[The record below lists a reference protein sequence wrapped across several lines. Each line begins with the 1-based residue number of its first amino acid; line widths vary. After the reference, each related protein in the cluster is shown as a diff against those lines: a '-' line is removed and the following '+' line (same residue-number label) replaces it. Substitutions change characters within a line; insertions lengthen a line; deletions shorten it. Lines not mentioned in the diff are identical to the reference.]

1 MIFKYFTLV
10 LVIPLFGITIHSQI
24 ISQFTWNSNPVTN
37 ADIGPNATSIGSSA
51 ISDVLGTLGAN
62 GLNAGL
68 PKQDINMIIPGS
80 PTFDVDGI
88 DIAIDYQR
96 DESDADLFSRVPSL
110 KIGAGANF
118 NVQYRVEDGSGS
130 YITIN
135 SGNVFSIPND
145 DIFRRYRFY
154 YLPDSGEGI
163 LSIDGVV
170 VWSNDGPDNRKM
182 YWTGSGDVTVGARV
196 DGSGG
201 NKTTLDSLVVASVTS
216 SPLPI
221 ELTYFTATT
230 SQNKYVLLDWQTA
243 SEINN
248 DYFTIERSKDGLEW
262 KEVTQINGAGNSSQ
276 TLTYSTIDS
285 NPFEEIS
292 FYRLKQ
298 TDYDGQFEYSNIR
311 SVNLKI
317 DFELIKIYPNPAID
331 KITIAGLDDNDKDFR
346 VFNLLGQDVTSCTRI
361 TTSNESQ
368 LFIDVSTLRTGI
380 YYIKIG
386 HSAGKFYKE

>member
-1 MIFKYFTLV
+1 MLFKYFTLV
-10 LVIPLFGITIHSQI
+10 LVIPLFGLTIHSQI

-37 ADIGPNATSIGSSA
+37 ADIGPNATSVGSSA
-51 ISDVLGTLGAN
+51 TSDVAGTLGTN

-68 PKQDINMIIPGS
+68 PKQDINLTIPGS

-88 DIAIDYQR
+88 DVAIDYQR
-96 DESDADLFSRVPSL
+96 DESDADLFSRLPSL
-110 KIGAGANF
+110 KIGAGNQF
-118 NVQYRVEDGSGS
+118 NVQYRVEDGSGG
-130 YITIN
+130 YTTIS
-135 SGNVFSIPND
+135 SGNVYAIPND
-145 DIFRRYRFY
+145 DTFRRYRFY
-154 YLPDSGEGI
+154 YLPDSGEGR
-163 LSIDGVV
+163 LTVDGVV

-182 YWTGSGDVTVGARV
+182 YWTGAGDVTVGARV

-216 SPLPI
+216 SALPI
-221 ELTYFTATT
+221 ELTYFKATP
-230 SQNKYVLLDWQTA
+230 SQNKNVLLDWQTA

-276 TLTYSTIDS
+276 TLTYSTIDP

-298 TDYDGQFEYSNIR
+298 TDYDGKFEYSNIR

-317 DFELIKIYPNPAID
+317 DFELIKIYPNPAKD
-331 KITIAGLDDNDKDFR
+331 KITIVGLDDNDQDCR
-346 VFNLLGQDVTSCTRI
+346 VFNSLGQDVTSLTRI
-361 TTSNESQ
+361 TANNESQ
-368 LFIDVSTLRTGI
+368 FFIDVSTLRTGI
-380 YYIKIG
+380 YYIKAG
-386 HSAGKFYKE
+386 YSAGKFYKE